1 MKPLIIYHGNCLD
14 GNGAAVVA
22 YKYFGEEAEYRAAH
36 YGDPPPTDEEC
47 SNRIIYMLDFS
58 FPRKEIERMYKHT
71 GGKLTVIDHHYTA
84 KTDLEGLDY
93 TVFNMNHCGAYLA
106 WEFFYP
112 ALPVPQMILYIQDK
126 DLWKWHLPNS
136 REISAALHA
145 ESYDFQNWLAILE
158 SWDKEEPRLI
168 ADGKAIIRVES
179 EFIEDMVNTAETI
192 EISGIETL
200 AVNASVLQSEVLA
213 ELSKIKPPMGVGW
226 VWDGSRQL
234 YKVSLRSTGDF
245 DVSEIA
251 KTYGGGGHKNSAGF
265 ICKRLPWKKKSGS

>member
-1 MKPLIIYHGNCLD
+1 MDPLIIYHGNCLD

-22 YKYFGEEAEYRAAH
+22 YKYFGEGAEYRPTK

-47 SNRIIYMLDFS
+47 LNRMIYMLDFS
-58 FPRKEIERMYKHT
+58 FPREEIVRMDKLS
-71 GGKLTVIDHHYTA
+71 GGKLTVIDHHQTA
-84 KTDLEGLDY
+84 QSDLEGLGY

-112 ALPVPQMILYIQDK
+112 ALPVPKMILYIQDK
-126 DLWKWHLPNS
+126 DLWKWSLPMS

-145 ESYDFQNWLAILE
+145 ESYDFRKWLTILE
-158 SWDKEEPRLI
+158 TWDVEEPKLI
-168 ADGKAIIRVES
+168 ADGKAIIKVVN
-179 EFIEDMVNTAETI
+179 EFVKDMVKTAEKI
-192 EISGIETL
+192 ELSGIKTL

-234 YKVSLRSTGDF
+234 YKVSLRSTLDF
-245 DVSEIA
+245 DVSKIA
-251 KTYGGGGHKNSAGF
+251 KTHGGGGHKNAAGF
-265 ICKRLPWKKKSGS
+265 ICKTLPWKKGV